1 MKILYAIQGTGNGHI
16 SRARDLVP
24 LLAQKG
30 ELDVLVSGAHV
41 ELTLDHPIKY
51 RFGGLGFF
59 FGRTGGI
66 DLWKTYRQNSLRRFW
81 QELRSLP
88 VTDYDLVI
96 SDFEPVSAWACKL
109 AGKPC
114 IGLSH
119 QAAVAHPDAP
129 KARGHYPIGRLLLN
143 QYAPTTTQYG
153 FHFKAYAP
161 GVFTPVIRKQVRE
174 LQTTT
179 GDYYTVYL
187 PAYSD
192 ANIAAV
198 LSQLPEVDWR
208 VFSKHNQQAFRNR
221 HVSFQPLDNAAFLQ
235 SLAGCRGVLCGAGFE
250 TPAEVLHLGKKLL
263 VIPMRGQYEQHCNA
277 AALQELGIP
286 VIQRLDHACLPQ
298 LRQWIVSEQATSMQ
312 YPDATAVIIDQLLE
326 SICAPAHPQSAVAF
340 G

>member
-16 SRARDLVP
+16 TRARDIVP
-24 LLAQKG
+24 LLAQRG

-41 ELTLDHPIKY
+41 ELTLDYPIKY
-51 RFGGLGFF
+51 RFRGLGFF
-59 FGRTGGI
+59 FGKNGGI
-66 DLWKTYRQNSLRRFW
+66 DLLKTYRQNSLRRFW
-81 QELRSLP
+81 QELRALP
-88 VTDYDLVI
+88 VHNYDLVI

-119 QAAVAHPDAP
+119 QAAVAHPEAP

-161 GVFTPVIRKQVRE
+161 GVFTPVIRSQVRE
-174 LQTTT
+174 LQPTD
-179 GDYYTVYL
+179 GEYYTVYL

-198 LSQLPEVDWR
+198 LSKLPEVDWR
-208 VFSKHNQQAFRNR
+208 VFSKHNQQPFRNQS
-221 HVSFQPLDNAAFLQ
+221 VSFQPLDNTAFLQ

-250 TPAEVLHLGKKLL
+250 TPAEVLHLQKKLL
-263 VIPMRGQYEQHCNA
+263 VIPMRGQYEQQCNA
-277 AALQELGIP
+277 TALQELGIP
-286 VIQRLDHACLPQ
+286 IIQRLDSACLPQ
-298 LRQWIVSEQATSMQ
+298 LRHWIASEQATGVQ
-312 YPDATAVIIDQLLE
+312 YPDATAAIIDRLIE
-326 SICAPAHPQSAVAF
+326 ASCTPALSQTVVAF